1 MCNPAYKHTIF
12 WFSDKRLPFTSQ
24 HFLEWFIPVGMR
36 GSGTISEEKW
46 SFRVTWHKVLS
57 MFYMTLNS
65 RPWRCHGT
73 NKQPHWKSIEKHFC
87 DRARMWN
94 IATILDE
101 TLDKMSCA
109 YFEGI
114 FLNMVQTYPLQII
127 LPPPFESM
135 LLCLQKSASTL
146 GVCA

>member
-1 MCNPAYKHTIF
+1 
-12 WFSDKRLPFTSQ
+12 
-24 HFLEWFIPVGMR
+24 
-36 GSGTISEEKW
+36 
-46 SFRVTWHKVLS
+46 
-57 MFYMTLNS
+57 
-65 RPWRCHGT
+65 
-73 NKQPHWKSIEKHFC
+73 
-87 DRARMWN
+87 MWN